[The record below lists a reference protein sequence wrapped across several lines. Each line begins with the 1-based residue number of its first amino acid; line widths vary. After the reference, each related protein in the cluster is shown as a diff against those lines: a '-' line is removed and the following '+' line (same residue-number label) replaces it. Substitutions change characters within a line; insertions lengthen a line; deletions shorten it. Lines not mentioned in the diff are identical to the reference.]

1 MGNSNKRR
9 HLLLLYKDIIEN
21 LPFIDEKGEK
31 KVLVNTFICPICLK
45 TFDILDYDNITIEHV
60 PPEKLGGRPLLLT
73 CKDCN
78 NVCGSNLDVYLIN
91 EIRNSYSLRNFTS
104 KTHKATLHVDD
115 MSINACA
122 TFRNDSELHFCIDEK
137 KNNPHTISSIK
148 EGLEANNTFDKI
160 SANIN
165 ISEQKSDSRRA
176 AIAILKSAYLLAFSH
191 LGYKYILHS
200 NLELIRKQVL
210 FPEEDIFNGKF
221 ILSNERYIPVNL
233 SDGIYLIT
241 LNGSNLYGVI
251 LTFKAKGEDFT
262 HRTLV
267 ALPHPEDKDGSVYVE
282 KMRENKKSI
291 PIISIKAHLSVNN
304 LAICKSEHNLP

>member
-31 KVLVNTFICPICLK
+31 KELVNTFICPICLK

-122 TFRNDSELHFCIDEK
+122 TLRNDSELHFCIDESTLK
-137 KNNPHTISSIK
+137 SRIVRP
-148 EGLEANNTFDKI
+148 
-160 SANIN
+160 IN
-165 ISEQKSDSRRA
+165 ILR
-176 AIAILKSAYLLAFSH
+176 
-191 LGYKYILHS
+191 
-200 NLELIRKQVL
+200 
-210 FPEEDIFNGKF
+210 
-221 ILSNERYIPVNL
+221 
-233 SDGIYLIT
+233 
-241 LNGSNLYGVI
+241 
-251 LTFKAKGEDFT
+251 
-262 HRTLV
+262 
-267 ALPHPEDKDGSVYVE
+267 
-282 KMRENKKSI
+282 
-291 PIISIKAHLSVNN
+291 
-304 LAICKSEHNLP
+304 